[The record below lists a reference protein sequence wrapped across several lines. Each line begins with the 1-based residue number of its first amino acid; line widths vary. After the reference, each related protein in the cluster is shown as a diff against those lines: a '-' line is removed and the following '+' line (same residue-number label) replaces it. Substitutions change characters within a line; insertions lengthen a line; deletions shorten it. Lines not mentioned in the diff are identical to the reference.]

1 MSESEFAKLKQSAE
15 ALQMSVPA
23 FVKRQNARLVTPKVA
38 PDIAIARDLAKAGGN
53 INQIAKWCNTH
64 QHDVAPG
71 DAQRLSENLKIM
83 QKELQKIWQ
92 QLK

>member
-1 MSESEFAKLKQSAE
+1 
-15 ALQMSVPA
+15 
-23 FVKRQNARLVTPKVA
+23 
-38 PDIAIARDLAKAGGN
+38 PD
-53 INQIAKWCNTH
+53 
-64 QHDVAPG
+64 

>member
-1 MSESEFAKLKQSAE
+1 AK
-15 ALQMSVPA
+15 
-23 FVKRQNARLVTPKVA
+23 T
-38 PDIAIARDLAKAGGN
+38 GGN

-92 QLK
+92 QLR

>member
-1 MSESEFAKLKQSAE
+1 
-15 ALQMSVPA
+15 
-23 FVKRQNARLVTPKVA
+23 
-38 PDIAIARDLAKAGGN
+38 IARDLAKAGGN

-64 QHDVAPG
+64 QHDVDPG

>member
-1 MSESEFAKLKQSAE
+1 
-15 ALQMSVPA
+15 
-23 FVKRQNARLVTPKVA
+23 
-38 PDIAIARDLAKAGGN
+38 
-53 INQIAKWCNTH
+53 
-64 QHDVAPG
+64 PG

>member
-1 MSESEFAKLKQSAE
+1 
-15 ALQMSVPA
+15 V
-23 FVKRQNARLVTPKVA
+23 
-38 PDIAIARDLAKAGGN
+38 D
-53 INQIAKWCNTH
+53 
-64 QHDVAPG
+64 PG